1 MPHSVIIRV
10 LQYAIVDDEP
20 LETTLAL
27 VDRAIR
33 AEVPVQE
40 KGPPTGTRPCQSRWW
55 NQYRRA
61 VVDSLHGLA
70 ERCELELVVAHHAAN
85 LGVPRCCGAFTPS
98 RGAAAPSR
106 RRRDSFPGMMEVGGF
121 LFDFGAVRTA
131 SGPVSRPSGEFL
143 ATAAERGRG
152 RFDGTVALPVPPGR
166 RRGLPDAS
174 PVVPRLARRR
184 GGRGRHPNA
193 VAPCSGARHAIDAT
207 RREERM
213 TWVVSFSNLRPF
225 GPSRATAMLRAGET
239 RGLNLA
245 AAAFNK

>member
-1 MPHSVIIRV
+1 M
-10 LQYAIVDDEP
+10 
-20 LETTLAL
+20 
-27 VDRAIR
+27 
-33 AEVPVQE
+33 
-40 KGPPTGTRPCQSRWW
+40 
-55 NQYRRA
+55 
-61 VVDSLHGLA
+61 
-70 ERCELELVVAHHAAN
+70 
-85 LGVPRCCGAFTPS
+85 
-98 RGAAAPSR
+98 
-106 RRRDSFPGMMEVGGF
+106 GGF
-121 LFDFGAVRTA
+121 FCDFELFRTA
-131 SGPVSRPSGEFL
+131 SGPVSRPSGEVW
-143 ATAAERGRG
+143 ATAPERGRG
-152 RFDGTVALPVPPGR
+152 RSDGTVALPEPPGR